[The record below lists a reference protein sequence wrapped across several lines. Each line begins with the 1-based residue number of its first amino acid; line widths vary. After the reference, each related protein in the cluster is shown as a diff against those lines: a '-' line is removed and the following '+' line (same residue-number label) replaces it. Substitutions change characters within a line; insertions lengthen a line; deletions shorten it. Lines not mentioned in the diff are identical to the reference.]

1 MNELWTI
8 FFKKIFKQK
17 TVWEN
22 VFCVE
27 LSVPYKA
34 FDMQIRRHANDSLE
48 EKERTN
54 YKTPVKFID
63 NIDPQRKWRENEAG
77 KKTWAWA
84 HNDAAP
90 LRGRNTV
97 LSVNCFSV
105 FEATGKYCGRR
116 RIRTTGNDFRVST
129 KREHGD
135 NGCAFIRRWWPSFWL
150 LKRPTFCSVWHLLQ
164 YVFFFIW
171 DDDHVTWLS
180 WNLSGYLSSYLAK

>member
-1 MNELWTI
+1 MNCELY
-8 FFKKIFKQK
+8 FQKKIFLK

-84 HNDAAP
+84 RNDAAP

-105 FEATGKYCGRR
+105 FEATGKILRSTKNPHNWQWFSCFNKKRTRR
-116 RIRTTGNDFRVST
+116 QWVRVYTPMMTLFLAAQKANILFRVASAT
-129 KREHGD
+129 I
-135 NGCAFIRRWWPSFWL
+135 CF
-150 LKRPTFCSVWHLLQ
+150 
-164 YVFFFIW
+164 FFFIW